1 MSNVTEHSTFK
12 SKIMTGKRE
21 FITISHHHQ
30 HNIII
35 TYLHK
40 EIFLTCR
47 F

>member
-1 MSNVTEHSTFK
+1 
-12 SKIMTGKRE
+12 MTGKGE

-40 EIFLTCR
+40 EIFFNMQVLSLE
-47 F
+47 